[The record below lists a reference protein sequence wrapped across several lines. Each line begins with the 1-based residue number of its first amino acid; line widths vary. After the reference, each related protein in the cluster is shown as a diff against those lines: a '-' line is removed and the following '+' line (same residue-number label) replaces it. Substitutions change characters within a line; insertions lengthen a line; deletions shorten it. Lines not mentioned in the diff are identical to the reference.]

1 MLYLPQTY
9 LPPNRM
15 WDGLYAEGLLKG
27 VRPLAGRWRSA
38 CMRNGSG
45 AEGLLDVLRPSAGS
59 VVVRVWEVVN

>member
-1 MLYLPQTY
+1 
-9 LPPNRM
+9 M

-27 VRPLAGRWRSA
+27 VRPSAVKWRSM
-38 CMRNGSG
+38 CMRNGSA